1 MLNNENVKK
10 AEHNMKQYLSEDLIS
25 KSSFRQII
33 FNTFMKNHKDSLLL
47 AKKIYNENLS
57 PLWVI
62 VISYYSMFY
71 IANAVLYKL
80 GYKIGS
86 KIAHKITSDAL
97 IVFIRNKLKE
107 KLIEDYEIATKE
119 ALIISNNLIENFE
132 YERRKR
138 EVFQY
143 ETTEEIKK
151 AKAKTSLKRAEEF
164 SKEIEK
170 LLLNLE

>member
-1 MLNNENVKK
+1 MLNNEKIKK
-10 AEHNMKQYLSEDLIS
+10 AEHNIKQYLNEGLIS
-25 KSSFRQII
+25 KSLFKQII
-33 FNTFMKNHKDSLLL
+33 FNTYLKNHKDSLLL

-71 IANAVLYKL
+71 IANAVLYKF

-86 KIAHKITSDAL
+86 KISHKITSDAL
-97 IVFIRNKLKE
+97 IVFVRNKLKQ
-107 KLIEDYEIATKE
+107 KLIEDYETATKE

-138 EVFQY
+138 EIFQY
-143 ETTEEIKK
+143 ETTEKIKK

-170 LLLNLE
+170 LLLSLN